1 MEQIGD
7 MYLAAALLSYGA
19 ELLEVDKTNIRR
31 QKFLFSD
38 RIDSIFVTESGV
50 PVAIHDPKIKDVEM
64 YFVSKRLMFPPN
76 YPDCLRSIKSSI
88 HSEER

>member
-19 ELLEVDKTNIRR
+19 SLSQVDKSNLRR
-31 QKFLFSD
+31 QKFFFEDVIKEIYVMDGSLPLRVVSP
-38 RIDSIFVTESGV
+38 SIKS
-50 PVAIHDPKIKDVEM
+50 VEM
-64 YFVSKRLMFPPN
+64 YFVSKRLMFPPT